1 MRKFFGLTICVLA
14 LSGAL
19 ASAPA
24 FAEVRHST
32 ETYQINLERQPLGQ
46 ALNTLSRQT
55 GVLIVSPSELVAGR
69 DAPPLNGTL
78 SVADAVDALLEGSD
92 LTSQQSASGAII
104 VTQRQGDAV
113 DSASPQNDNGPLLD
127 IVDPDAPLI
136 AETIRIFGQK
146 REKTLGEATSSVA
159 VLGTHNIVD
168 STFTDLLDVYRFT
181 PNVSVT
187 ESSEGSFSIRGIS
200 FNGITG
206 AGVANTAAF
215 YVDEVFQSNLGI
227 EAGPLGLFDVAQIEI
242 YRGPQSTLQGRN
254 ALAGAIIVR
263 TADPTYDWTAKGR
276 IELAEYNTQRYAVA
290 FGGPLVD
297 DVLAFRVV
305 AEYGKSRG
313 FITNPVLGRNDVDS
327 DETLNLRAK
336 LLFEPT
342 DRLTALVTYYY
353 TEGLAGTGFGTGT
366 VEGPD
371 FFDREVFFD
380 NATLLDIHTHNV
392 SADIEYKFS
401 DVITVQ
407 SVTTF
412 TDASEVSRERF
423 PVDPDEATGFD
434 IGTDSEKIVTTDL
447 RLFVETKRWDVLFGF
462 YYFNREQE
470 FERDLLARL
479 AIGPFSTL
487 VNFQAEGGS
496 RIKNFA
502 FYIDGE
508 YAVTDQLSVL
518 FGGRYDNE
526 DFKISNRSST
536 VFDPEIPPFFVNS
549 IGGVLEADTTFDA
562 FLPKAGFRYEI
573 TDDQSI
579 GFVIQRAYRPGGA
592 GTNLANQQFRFGPE
606 YVWSY
611 ELAYRSSWWQDR
623 LQININAY
631 YMDWTDQQVNIDGG
645 PNISDSITV
654 NAGKSR
660 LWGIEGE
667 LRGQPTDIL
676 TLFVSF
682 AYNNTKFTNFD
693 AFDPLLTGNTFP
705 LAPEFQITFG
715 GVVELQSGFYLSLDA
730 SYTSSQFGDAQNSPS
745 PALPDVDNRIASYF
759 LVNVKAGYRTDH
771 WSASVFVRNLTN
783 EDYFIRL
790 NRADPRGRG
799 GGLATIGAPRVIG
812 GELTFDF

>member
-1 MRKFFGLTICVLA
+1 MGKFFGLTISAVVLSVVLA
-14 LSGAL
+14 Y
-19 ASAPA
+19 APV
-24 FAEVRHST
+24 FAQST
-32 ETYQINLERQPLGQ
+32 NAAATHHVDIKGQPLGQ

-55 GVLIVSPSELVAGR
+55 GVLIVSPSELVAGKT
-69 DAPPLNGTL
+69 APPLKGVFSAAQAVETL
-78 SVADAVDALLEGSD
+78 LAGSD
-92 LTSQQSASGAII
+92 LTSRQSASGAII
-104 VTQRQGDAV
+104 VTQRQTEPAN
-113 DSASPQNDNGPLLD
+113 SPSPQNNNGPALD

-159 VLGTHNIVD
+159 VFGVENIVD

-181 PNVSVT
+181 PNVNVT
-187 ESSEGSFSIRGIS
+187 ESSEGTFSIRGIS
-200 FNGITG
+200 FDGVTG

-215 YVDEVFQSNLGI
+215 YVDEIFQSNLGI

-263 TADPTYDWTAKGR
+263 TTDPTYDWTARGR
-276 IELAEYNTQRYAVA
+276 VEVAEYNTQRYAVA

-297 DVLAFRVV
+297 DVLAFRLV
-305 AEYGKSRG
+305 AEYGESRG

-342 DRLTALVTYYY
+342 DRLTALLTYYY

-380 NATLLDIHTHNV
+380 NATLLDIHTHNF

-401 DVITVQ
+401 DVITLQ
-407 SVTTF
+407 SVTTY

-479 AIGPFSTL
+479 TIGPFSTL
-487 VNFQAEGGS
+487 VNFQGEGGS
-496 RIKNFA
+496 RIENFA

-526 DFKISNRSST
+526 DFEVLSLSST
-536 VFDPEIPPFFVNS
+536 IFDPEIPPFFVSS

-562 FLPKAGFRYEI
+562 WLPKVGFRYEI

-592 GTNLANQQFRFGPE
+592 GTNLDNQQFRYGPE

-611 ELAYRSSWWQDR
+611 ELAYRASWWQDR
-623 LQININAY
+623 LQVNINAY
-631 YMDWTDQQVNIDGG
+631 YMDWADQQVNIDQG
-645 PNISDSITV
+645 PSLDTITV

-660 LWGIEGE
+660 LWGIEGQ
-667 LRGQPTDIL
+667 LTGRPADIL

-682 AYNNTKFTNFD
+682 AYNNTRFTNFD

-730 SYTSSQFGDAQNSPS
+730 SYTASQFGDAQNSPS
-745 PALPDVDNRIASYF
+745 PALPDADNRIASYF
-759 LVNVKAGYRTDH
+759 LMNVKAGYRTDH

-812 GELTFDF
+812 GEVTFDF